1 MEIEQ
6 ADRIAYLLSRHITDT
21 LSSEEH
27 TELERWLALD
37 IKNQEL
43 WRKVCRRGFY
53 SEKEMLQYL
62 YDDEAAF
69 RKVQIRCHRRLFRER
84 MFRWGGMAAVI
95 VVVVGV
101 SLLWMCLSRSVE
113 LPGDD
118 RVQLTAGESQAI
130 LILGHGQ
137 RIELNCQVKD
147 SIIPGTQVRLN
158 ISGEVIDYRQES
170 AGGSEMDF
178 NIVEVPRKGEYR
190 LILSDGTKVWLNS
203 ESRLKFPVAF
213 YGRERR
219 VYLEGEAYF
228 EVSENKDM
236 PFIVDMSK
244 AAVKVLGT
252 SFNARAYPD
261 ESCIYA
267 TLAEGR
273 ILLDAGG
280 QNLVLQPQEQGV
292 LELVSGKM
300 TCKKV
305 DVTLYSGWKD
315 GRFIFQEQTL
325 ENMMNTLSRWY
336 DIQIFFESEAVRR
349 MTFSGNLKRYDSFNK
364 IIELLE
370 MTGMAHFK
378 INGKTILISE

>member
-1 MEIEQ
+1 M
-6 ADRIAYLLSRHITDT
+6 AG
-21 LSSEEH
+21 
-27 TELERWLALD
+27 
-37 IKNQEL
+37 N
-43 WRKVCRRGFY
+43 
-53 SEKEMLQYL
+53 
-62 YDDEAAF
+62 
-69 RKVQIRCHRRLFRER
+69 
-84 MFRWGGMAAVI
+84 GG
-95 VVVVGV
+95 
-101 SLLWMCLSRSVE
+101 
-113 LPGDD
+113 
-118 RVQLTAGESQAI
+118 
-130 LILGHGQ
+130 
-137 RIELNCQVKD
+137 
-147 SIIPGTQVRLN
+147 
-158 ISGEVIDYRQES
+158 
-170 AGGSEMDF
+170 
-178 NIVEVPRKGEYR
+178 
-190 LILSDGTKVWLNS
+190 
-203 ESRLKFPVAF
+203 
-213 YGRERR
+213 
-219 VYLEGEAYF
+219 YLEGEAYF